1 MNTKT
6 IIASATVLAVSGILA
21 SLIVSRPWVAL
32 RHVEP
37 LKVTGYAE
45 LPVQSDIG
53 IMEATITTTGAS
65 LPEAYQN
72 AKEQLE
78 TLKSEISR
86 ASLKDSSIQELAS
99 YVEEVVR
106 LTPEGNRTNVIDYY
120 AVKRT
125 LKMES
130 TEVQKMETLA
140 RAIYDLSATGM
151 RVSLSGP
158 RYLISDLGDSKL
170 ELVRLATQ
178 NGRDRARVIAKN
190 AKARIGKL
198 VSARQ
203 GVIQITAP
211 NSTDSSDWGTYDTST
226 IEKTAKVTVH
236 LEWEIR

>member
-1 MNTKT
+1 
-6 IIASATVLAVSGILA
+6 
-21 SLIVSRPWVAL
+21 
-32 RHVEP
+32 
-37 LKVTGYAE
+37 
-45 LPVQSDIG
+45 
-53 IMEATITTTGAS
+53 
-65 LPEAYQN
+65 
-72 AKEQLE
+72 
-78 TLKSEISR
+78 
-86 ASLKDSSIQELAS
+86 
-99 YVEEVVR
+99 
-106 LTPEGNRTNVIDYY
+106 
-120 AVKRT
+120 
-125 LKMES
+125 MES